1 MTMRGRQNRHYENH
15 QTHTPRLNDDHTVLS
30 SNVDYRGNYSRK
42 HSWNQNQ
49 WEETDGGGNH
59 WGSDV
64 CGQKDQWT
72 QYHYR
77 EGDGFG
83 KSENQGKWPIKRLLI
98 ILVVMILAVVG
109 CWYYTHS
116 SRNTTWLLFWMNKLL
131 SVSCDHFHSD
141 GLKKKSFSAIFC
153 TRHEL

>member
-1 MTMRGRQNRHYENH
+1 MRGRQNRHYQNH

-30 SNVDYRGNYSRK
+30 RK
-42 HSWNQNQ
+42 HSWNQNK

-109 CWYYTHS
+109 CWYYPHS
-116 SRNTTWLLFWMNKLL
+116 SRNTT
-131 SVSCDHFHSD
+131 
-141 GLKKKSFSAIFC
+141 
-153 TRHEL
+153 